1 MTWEFFWRF
10 LFSKRAGSVVRRIAW
25 LSFFALMISVTSLIL
40 VISVMTS
47 LNHSMQDRL
56 LAVEPHL
63 VIEAKTGKDWE
74 QVRTKVESS
83 GILDPEWR
91 VFPFETQDVI
101 LRTVEGRFRGAQ
113 ARGMTA
119 AGLDFIMSEIER
131 LDKKPSR
138 KIIQEVGEV
147 SEGNVLRELQRL
159 EPGEVLVG
167 VELSHVLGVFEGD
180 NMTVVAPEG
189 LLLPPG
195 EAPRFEKVKVREII
209 TTNLQDFDAQ
219 GVFYLQ
225 GVTLPS
231 MKNAASVRRGFEIW
245 LPKTL
250 DAEKEKKKMIEALGD
265 APAQVSSWRDR
276 NAALFLSLRLE
287 KIVIGLF
294 LTIASL
300 VAGFS
305 LITILGL
312 LISQKTK
319 EIGLLESAGLSQRK
333 VQKLFQGVAL
343 RLSGVGLVGGIAL
356 GSALSLYLEAYPLKV
371 LPDIYYN
378 SEIPAYLDAQ
388 FVFIVFLIGI
398 SLSWLGG
405 WAVTRKLSQ
414 YNPTDLLRSR

>member
-1 MTWEFFWRF
+1 M
-10 LFSKRAGSVVRRIAW
+10 FSQRAGSVVRRIAW
-25 LSFFALMISVTSLIL
+25 LSFFALLISVASLIL

-63 VIEAKTGKDWE
+63 VIEAKNGKEWD
-74 QVRTKVESS
+74 QVRTQIESR
-83 GILDPEWR
+83 GILDPDWR
-91 VFPFETQDVI
+91 TFSFETQDVI
-101 LRTVEGRFRGAQ
+101 LRTIEGRFRGAQ

-119 AGLDFIMSEIER
+119 SGLDFIMSEIER
-131 LDKKPSR
+131 LDKKPR
-138 KIIQEVGEV
+138 RAVVQEVGEV
-147 SEGNVLRELQRL
+147 SEGHVLREIQRL

-189 LLLPPG
+189 LLLPAG
-195 EAPRFEKVKVREII
+195 EAPKFEKVKVREII
-209 TTNLQDFDAQ
+209 TTNLQEFDAQ

-231 MKNAASVRRGFEIW
+231 MKNSASVRRGYEIW
-245 LPKTL
+245 LPKASGA
-250 DAEKEKKKMIEALGD
+250 DREKKRIQEILKDVPVQI
-265 APAQVSSWRDR
+265 STWRDR

-319 EIGLLESAGLSQRK
+319 EIGLLESGGLSQRK
-333 VQKLFQGVAL
+333 VQSLFQGVAL
-343 RLSGVGLVGGIAL
+343 RLSGVGLVGGLLL
-356 GSALSLYLEAYPLKV
+356 GSLLSLYLEKYPLKV

-378 SEIPAYLDAQ
+378 SEIPAYFDAQ
-388 FVFIVFLIGI
+388 FVAIVFVVGL
-398 SLSWLGG
+398 SLSWFGG
-405 WAVTRKLSQ
+405 WAVTRKLSK

>member
-1 MTWEFFWRF
+1 MIWEFFWRF

-25 LSFFALMISVTSLIL
+25 LSFFALLISVTSLVL
-40 VISVMTS
+40 VISIMTS

-63 VIEAKTGKDWE
+63 VIEAKTGKEWD
-74 QVRTKVESS
+74 QVRTHVESR

-101 LRTVEGRFRGAQ
+101 LRTIEGRFRGAQ
-113 ARGMTA
+113 ARGMTPS
-119 AGLDFIMSEIER
+119 GLDFIMSEIER
-131 LDKKPSR
+131 LDKKPR
-138 KIIQEVGEV
+138 RQTTQEVGEV
-147 SEGNVLRELQRL
+147 SEGSVLRELQRL
-159 EPGEVLVG
+159 ERGEVLVG

-180 NMTVVAPEG
+180 SMTVVAPEG
-189 LLLPPG
+189 LLLPAG
-195 EAPRFEKVKVREII
+195 EAPKFEKVKVREII
-209 TTNLQDFDAQ
+209 TTNLQEFDAQ

-231 MKNAASVRRGFEIW
+231 MKNSASVRRGYEIW
-245 LPKTL
+245 LPKAS
-250 DAEKEKKKMIEALGD
+250 DAEKEKRRIAGILSD
-265 APAQVSSWRDR
+265 TPVQISTWRDR

-319 EIGLLESAGLSQRK
+319 EIGLLESAGLSQKK
-333 VQKLFQGVAL
+333 VQSLFQGVAL
-343 RLSGVGLVGGIAL
+343 RLSGVGLVGGLVL
-356 GSALSLYLEAYPLKV
+356 GSALSLYLEKYPLKV

-378 SEIPAYLDAQ
+378 SEVPAYLDVQ
-388 FVFIVFLIGI
+388 FVGVVFVVGLL
-398 SLSWLGG
+398 LSWFGG

-414 YNPTDLLRSR
+414 YSPTDLLRSR